1 MSGVNSKVESALVYV
16 GDPMCS
22 WCWGFAPVIDAVAST
37 RRLDIEIVVGGL
49 RPGPAAQPL
58 SERMEEFLRRE
69 WEMIH
74 QRTGQPFDAGILTEL
89 GRSWSYDTEIPA
101 RAVVAM
107 RDQLPGEAWRFFG
120 RLQNAFYAQRVDVTD
135 TSAYEGLLDGF
146 DVEPSLFTDRLGSD
160 KVGQETWGDFTRARR
175 WGVIGF
181 PTLLLRRGEHLHL
194 LTAGYRP
201 TDDVEAAL
209 GSLL

>member
-1 MSGVNSKVESALVYV
+1 MNSPIESALVYV

-22 WCWGFAPVIDAVAST
+22 WCWGFAPVIDAVAAA
-37 RRLDIEIVVGGL
+37 RHLDIEIVVGGL

-58 SERMEEFLRRE
+58 TQRMEEFLRRE

-74 QRTGQPFDAGILTEL
+74 QRTRQPFDAGILKEL

-107 RDQLPGEAWRFFG
+107 RDQLPGETWRFFG
-120 RLQNAFYAQRVDVTD
+120 RLQKAFYAQRVDVTD
-135 TSAYEGLLDGF
+135 TTAYKVLLDGF
-146 DVEPSLFTDRLGSD
+146 DVEPSRFIDRLGSD
-160 KVGQETWGDFTRARR
+160 ELGQETLGDFARARR
-175 WGVIGF
+175 WGITGF
-181 PTLLLRRGEHLHL
+181 PTLLFRRGEQLHL

-201 TDDVEAAL
+201 ADDVAAAL
-209 GSLL
+209 GSILE